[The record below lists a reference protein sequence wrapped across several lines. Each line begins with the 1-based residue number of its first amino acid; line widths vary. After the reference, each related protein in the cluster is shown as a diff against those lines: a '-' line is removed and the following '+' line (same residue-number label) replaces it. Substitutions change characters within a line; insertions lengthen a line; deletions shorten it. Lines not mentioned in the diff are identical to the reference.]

1 MLQTAAIKV
10 SLEEPRGRFLEMA
23 RCIKSFGTEK
33 IYLIHVPTTQRPN
46 KRAKI
51 VASLRELADS
61 IRELD
66 FTVEIHLRQ
75 GQIATEIVDF
85 SRELGV
91 DFICIYW
98 IPKGALRNI
107 LLGSIDS
114 DILRMSSLPVFVYN
128 RKWYQAPAR
137 IYDRVLYATDF
148 QATDSRVMPYLQNKN
163 FKADTLFILHVGER
177 APDPYAEKR
186 RLNRVYQ
193 DLQRLADECRQAY
206 SQVETIEVVGRPKSQ
221 IVRQARMLKVELI
234 VIGKS
239 DKPKPLEQLMGSTA
253 EAIPHKAKC
262 SVFIIPGVGSR

>member
-10 SLEEPRGRFLEMA
+10 SLEEPRSRFLEMA

-33 IYLIHVPTTQRPN
+33 IYLIHVRTSNRKSKHN
-46 KRAKI
+46 KVI
-51 VASLRELADS
+51 SSLRELADS

-66 FTVEIHLRQ
+66 FSVEIYLQQ
-75 GQIATEIVDF
+75 GQIATEIVDL

-114 DILRMSSLPVFVYN
+114 DILRMSDRPVFVYN
-128 RKWYQAPAR
+128 RKWYQTPAK
-137 IYDRVLYATDF
+137 IYERVMYATDF
-148 QATDSRVMPYLQNKN
+148 QATDSKVMPYLRYEN
-163 FKADTLFILHVGER
+163 FKAENLLILHVGER
-177 APDPYAEKR
+177 APDPHAEKQ
-186 RLNRVYQ
+186 RLNRVHQ
-193 DLQRLADECRQAY
+193 DLQRLAKECSHAY

-221 IVRQARMLKVELI
+221 IVRQARIHKVDLI

-262 SVFIIPGVGSR
+262 SVFIIPGISKR